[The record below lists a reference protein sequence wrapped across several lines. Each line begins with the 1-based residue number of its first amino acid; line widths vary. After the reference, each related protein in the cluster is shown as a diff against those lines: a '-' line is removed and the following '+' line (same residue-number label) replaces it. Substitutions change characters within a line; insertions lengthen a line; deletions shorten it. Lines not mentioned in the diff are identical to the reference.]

1 METVA
6 GENPLAFATSRM
18 VVVRFFSL
26 ARFTRARLR
35 GHHHPAKAA
44 QIATKR
50 CASRRLFCRD
60 VEGHFRAE
68 PGSPP
73 CSVGNTDT
81 QPNGARDF
89 CRRTEIPPDKRAD
102 DKAQHGHQEIP
113 HLLFFRAREVTHE
126 RSGIPPHESDESPK
140 VKECRSTFT
149 ADQKPAE

>member
-1 METVA
+1 MRFLVAGAMERARGALLRTMETVA

-18 VVVRFFSL
+18 VIVRFFSL

-68 PGSPP
+68 PGGLPR
-73 CSVGNTDT
+73 SVGN
-81 QPNGARDF
+81 RSEE
-89 CRRTEIPPDKRAD
+89 RRVGK
-102 DKAQHGHQEIP
+102 
-113 HLLFFRAREVTHE
+113 
-126 RSGIPPHESDESPK
+126 
-140 VKECRSTFT
+140 
-149 ADQKPAE
+149 